1 MNADRAPSPG
11 ATRLDGTVTQ
21 WNDDRGFGFVT
32 TPGRAAVFVHISGF
46 AAGAPRP
53 MVGDA
58 VSYAIGAG
66 RDGRP
71 RAVEVRIAGSAPVVS
86 RARRSGASW
95 TIAIL
100 FAVLFAVFAVLHP
113 FPVWVVALYVGMS
126 IVTFALYA
134 QDKRAAQA
142 GRWRVPESTLL
153 AVGLIGGW
161 PGAIVAQQTLRH
173 KTKKPSFRVR
183 FWATVLVNVALF
195 VGLVLIRQPWLA
207 AVGLG

>member
-1 MNADRAPSPG
+1 MDTDPPAMR
-11 ATRLDGTVTQ
+11 RDGVVTQ

-32 TPGRAAVFVHISGF
+32 SPGRQPVFVHISGF
-46 AAGAPRP
+46 TAGGPRP
-53 MVGDA
+53 ALGDA
-58 VSYAIGAG
+58 VSYSIGSG

-71 RAVEVRIAGSAPVVS
+71 RAVGVRLVGAAPVAS
-86 RARRSGASW
+86 RARRTGASW

-113 FPVWVVALYVGMS
+113 FPEWVIALYVGMS
-126 IVTFALYA
+126 IVAFALYA

-161 PGAIVAQQTLRH
+161 PGAVVAQQTLRH
-173 KTKKPSFRVR
+173 KTRKPSFRVR
-183 FWATVLVNVALF
+183 FWATVLVNVGLF